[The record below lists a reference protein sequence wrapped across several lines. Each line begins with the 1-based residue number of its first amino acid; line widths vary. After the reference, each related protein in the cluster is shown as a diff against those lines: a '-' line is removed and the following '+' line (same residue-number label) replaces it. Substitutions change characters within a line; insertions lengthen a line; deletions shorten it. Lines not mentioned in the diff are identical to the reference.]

1 MVMLKVDYIAIT
13 FLAIVFSIFFAFKI
27 LSYVGLDL
35 NIKPLILCALCAL
48 AINFFLPIITIH
60 LVEYHFPV
68 ILGITMI
75 SSYFISRY
83 NTKLTLNRQAMKEL
97 LLDEGPST
105 IIPAEKPSTK
115 DLKSQ
120 PPKKTEIKIAEIA
133 KPTNT
138 PILTELKSIGAKPKA
153 KPTTFATVAVAKQT
167 PSSLN
172 IAALAATSAVLD
184 SIQPKQLSNK
194 PPLYLVKTDMLTLT
208 ASPKP
213 QVEAK
218 SETKVIDLAKEAKK
232 QKKLAIVK
240 HVAKLEKL
248 DDLLDYAL
256 DQRDNN
262 EKDSALY
269 AFKKALKLY
278 QKNDYAPFIVIEIGN
293 IYKNTGLY
301 DDAIVIYNKALKL
314 PSLIHNDELRQEF
327 INNIAYLRIVK
338 NALLRRNISRTPF
351 KDISQKIFSEIETEF
366 QIWRTQNL

>member
-1 MVMLKVDYIAIT
+1 MVMLKVDYISIT
-13 FLAIVFSIFFAFKI
+13 VLAIVLSIFFTFKI
-27 LSYVGLDL
+27 LNHVGLDL
-35 NIKPLILCALCAL
+35 NIEPLILCALCAL
-48 AINFFLPIITIH
+48 AINFFLPIITVH
-60 LVEYHFPV
+60 LVEYHLPV
-68 ILGITMI
+68 IFCITMI
-75 SSYFISRY
+75 ASYFISHY
-83 NTKLTLNRQAMKEL
+83 NAKLTANRQVIKKLILEE
-97 LLDEGPST
+97 DPST
-105 IIPAEKPSTK
+105 IVLTEKPPIK
-115 DLKSQ
+115 NLVAQ
-120 PPKKTEIKIAEIA
+120 PPKKTEIKITEIV

-138 PILTELKSIGAKPKA
+138 PIIMELKSIGTQQKTKSTALA
-153 KPTTFATVAVAKQT
+153 AVAKQT
-167 PSSLN
+167 PSTLN
-172 IAALAATSAVLD
+172 ITAITTASTAIE
-184 SIQPKQLSNK
+184 SIQSNQLSSK
-194 PPLYLVKTDMLTLT
+194 PPLYLVKTDMLTPS

-213 QVEAK
+213 QVEQK
-218 SETKVIDLAKEAKK
+218 TEPKVIDLAKEAKK
-232 QKKLAIVK
+232 QKKLAVVK

-262 EKDSALY
+262 EKDSALF

-314 PSLIHNDELRQEF
+314 PALIHNDELKQEF

-366 QIWRTQNL
+366 QNWRTQNL

>member
-48 AINFFLPIITIH
+48 AINFSLPIITVH
-60 LVEYHFPV
+60 LVEYHLPV

-83 NTKLTLNRQAMKEL
+83 NAKLTLNRQAMKKL
-97 LLDEGPST
+97 LLDEGPSDT
-105 IIPAEKPSTK
+105 ITTEPPSPK
-115 DLKSQ
+115 DVEAT
-120 PPKKTEIKIAEIA
+120 PPKKLEIKIAKIV

-138 PILTELKSIGAKPKA
+138 PIITELKSIGV
-153 KPTTFATVAVAKQT
+153 KPTTFATVAKQT
-167 PSSLN
+167 PSNLN
-172 IAALAATSAVLD
+172 IAALAATSTAVD
-184 SIQPKQLSNK
+184 SIQPKPLSNK
-194 PPLYLVKTDMLTLT
+194 PPLYLVKTDMLTLPT
-208 ASPKP
+208 SPKP

-218 SETKVIDLAKEAKK
+218 IETKVIDLAKEAKK

-240 HVAKLEKL
+240 HVAKLENL

-314 PSLIHNDELRQEF
+314 PALIHNDELRQEF

-351 KDISQKIFSEIETEF
+351 KDISQKIFNEIETEF
-366 QIWRTQNL
+366 QNWRTQNL